1 MIGCVAGRYVLSGQS
16 SAESGGYHGEN
27 HHFFGRIWNKGY
39 HGSMGESRWLCE
51 IYCGKAM
58 EVRLLLL
65 AVSDIILSLIAFELD
80 VKPLSI
86 F

>member
-1 MIGCVAGRYVLSGQS
+1 MGASIW
-16 SAESGGYHGEN
+16 
-27 HHFFGRIWNKGY
+27 FFK
-39 HGSMGESRWLCE
+39 
-51 IYCGKAM
+51 IYYGKAM

-65 AVSDIILSLIAFELD
+65 AVFDIILSLIAFELD

>member
-1 MIGCVAGRYVLSGQS
+1 
-16 SAESGGYHGEN
+16 
-27 HHFFGRIWNKGY
+27 
-39 HGSMGESRWLCE
+39 MGESRWLCE